1 MVTTQRQ
8 LPPLNALRA
17 FEAAGRHLSF
27 TRAAEELHVTP
38 AAVSHQVKAL
48 EQYLGVRLFRR
59 RPRGLLLTEAG
70 QQALPGVGAGF
81 DHLAGALAG
90 LREAEAT
97 RPLTV
102 SVAPSFAARW
112 LVPRLET
119 FRHSHPDIEL
129 RIDATERVADFR
141 QDDVDL
147 GIRYGFGDY
156 LGLHV
161 ECLAAQKVFPVCSPW
176 LMQGRHPLREP
187 ADLVHHTLIHVEWER
202 AGMTAPDWP
211 TWLASART
219 PSTPALASQVG
230 QQAMAVQAAIAG
242 HGVALASA
250 LLVADDIEAGRLVRP
265 FTQALEEHFTY
276 FFVCLPEAMERPR
289 VRTFRDWMFAELG
302 EVPGPCRRSTP

>member
-1 MVTTQRQ
+1 MAVSGRQ

-38 AAVSHQVKAL
+38 AAVSHQVRAL

-81 DHLAGALAG
+81 DRIAGALAE
-90 LREAEAT
+90 LREAET
-97 RPLTV
+97 MRPLTV

-112 LVPRLET
+112 LVPRLEA
-119 FRHSHPDIEL
+119 FWQSHPDIEL

-156 LGLHV
+156 AGLHV
-161 ECLAAQKVFPVCSPW
+161 ECLAPQKVFPVCSPW
-176 LMQGRHPLREP
+176 LMDGEYPLREP
-187 ADLVHHTLIHVEWER
+187 TNLRHHTLIHVEWER

-211 TWLASART
+211 TWLATAGVEGVDAEAGPRF
-219 PSTPALASQVG
+219 G

-242 HGVALASA
+242 HGVALASE
-250 LLVADDIEAGRLVRP
+250 LLVADDLDHGRLVRP
-265 FTQALEEHFTY
+265 FEQSLEEHFTY
-276 FFVCLPEAMERPR
+276 FFVCLPEALERPR

-302 EVPGPCRRSTP
+302 KTLGDAVAA